1 MLSGLLLLITWL
13 VAASLLSQASTLP
26 KRIVPAIAFAGSQSF
41 LFLFY
46 LFLLPLGSANSAKLL
61 LAVYALTGI
70 AFFALRPLRLGN
82 AIQTIRHF
90 LQLQQSTSLSI
101 MGENAIIRRY
111 LLRTA
116 KARIVVTLSAI
127 CLVLLCSILIS
138 SPSSWDSYTYNL
150 ARIPHM
156 LIRRSPFIVNSP
168 NLPQAIFPLGHDLL
182 YYPDILLGN
191 LRGLGIVNTL
201 EFIVLI
207 GALINICDLISTQKN
222 QNVACMLATAKLI
235 TICLIISSDQQI
247 FQAISSKNDL
257 VITVYFAISC
267 LTALAF
273 LRDTGKFRL
282 SNLLCS
288 ALLITIYAAT
298 CKIFGL
304 ICMIPFAILGVIKLR
319 NFQTSRPLFHPAGV
333 PSGNLP
339 ISKRAARN
347 TTFVLYILSA
357 ALSIFSFAHYSF
369 SKTAYSNLPEY
380 QSSVGRLMNHYGNL
394 FSYAKAAVLNGLR
407 FLLSFA
413 AYPYSTWRKPY
424 ARTLEPH
431 AITLNDYWLDLS
443 SIVQLLTSNHFAIA
457 DGYSFTLSRFRC
469 EEFSLTSP
477 LVQLVAL
484 LAVMTLASCLFF
496 GKKGTHRKTKYVAL
510 LRSVLDLQGIS
521 LILISSVASS
531 MLFFSVLAYHN
542 WYVKY
547 MGFSYVCFIPILSWL
562 LVFNTAYLFSFF
574 AIPLDDVFNSPLLVI
589 FKSFLIV
596 LALTLLIESLSLSSK
611 FFSWSFVPETSSIN
625 TYRLYVERLNSTG
638 LITPAARK
646 NFFNQF
652 SGQNSER
659 INLCFDENTLSLA
672 PLLELAKRNPD
683 SKTIGLFPL
692 GPKGCSPRASE
703 KIVGKAIVL
712 P

>member
-150 ARIPHM
+150 ARIAHM
-156 LIRRSPFIVNSP
+156 LIRRSPFIAQSP
-168 NLPQAIFPLGHDLL
+168 SLPQAIFPLGHDLL

-207 GALINICDLISTQKN
+207 GALINLCDLVSSQRNDPQPK
-222 QNVACMLATAKLI
+222 VACMLETAKLI

-247 FQAISSKNDL
+247 FQAISTKNDL
-257 VITVYFAISC
+257 VITVYFAVSC

-273 LRDTGKFRL
+273 LRHTGKFRL
-282 SNLLCS
+282 SILLCS
-288 ALLITIYAAT
+288 ALLLTVYAAT
-298 CKIFGL
+298 CKSYGL
-304 ICMIPFAILGVIKLR
+304 ICMIPFAILGVFKLR
-319 NFQTSRPLFHPAGV
+319 NSQTSRPLHSSGGF
-333 PSGNLP
+333 PSANLP
-339 ISKRAARN
+339 ISMGAARN

-369 SKTAYSNLPEY
+369 SITAYSNLPEY
-380 QSSVGRLMNHYGNL
+380 QSSVGSLMNRYGNL

-413 AYPYSTWRKPY
+413 VYPYSTWLK
-424 ARTLEPH
+424 PH
-431 AITLNDYWLDLS
+431 ATAHDDYWLDLS
-443 SIVQLLTSNHFAIA
+443 PIVKLLTSNHFAIA
-457 DGYSFTLSRFRC
+457 DGYAFTLSRFRG

-477 LVQLVAL
+477 LVQLTAF
-484 LAVMTLASCLFF
+484 LAIMTLASCLLTQ
-496 GKKGTHRKTKYVAL
+496 KKDNHSKVSYYAS
-510 LRSVLDLQGIS
+510 LRSVLDLQGVG
-521 LILISSVASS
+521 LILFSSVTSS
-531 MLFFSVLAYHN
+531 LLFFSVLAYHN

-547 MGFSYVCFIPILSWL
+547 MGFSYVCLIPILSWL
-562 LVFNTAYLFSFF
+562 LVFNTAEMISHF
-574 AIPLDDVFNSPLLVI
+574 AIPLGNVFNSPLLLI
-589 FKSFLIV
+589 FKTFLIV
-596 LALTLLIESLSLSSK
+596 LALTFLVGSLSLNSR
-611 FFSWSFVPETSSIN
+611 FFSWSFLREASANN
-625 TYRLYVERLNSTG
+625 TYQFYGEYLNSRG
-638 LITPAARK
+638 LRTPEERQK
-646 NFFNQF
+646 FLSQF
-652 SGQNSER
+652 SGQHTKR
-659 INLCFDENTLSLA
+659 INLCFGEETLSLA
-672 PLLELAKRNPD
+672 PLLELAKQNPD

>member
-13 VAASLLSQASTLP
+13 VAASLLAQASTLP
-26 KRIVPAIAFAGSQSF
+26 KRIVPVIAFAGSQSF

-46 LFLLPLGSANSAKLL
+46 LFLIPLGSANSAKLL

-70 AFFALRPLRLGN
+70 AFFALRPLRLRN
-82 AIQTIRHF
+82 AINTIGHY

-101 MGENAIIRRY
+101 TGESASLRRY
-111 LLRTA
+111 LLQTS

-127 CLVLLCSILIS
+127 FLVLLCSILIS

-150 ARIPHM
+150 ARIAHM

-168 NLPQAIFPLGHDLL
+168 SLPQAIFPLGHDLL

-191 LRGLGIVNTL
+191 LRGLGIVNTMEL
-201 EFIVLI
+201 IVLI
-207 GALINICDLISTQKN
+207 GALINICDLVSTQRN
-222 QNVACMLATAKLI
+222 QNVACMLETAKLI

-247 FQAISSKNDL
+247 FKAISSKNDL

-273 LRDTGKFRL
+273 LRHTGKFRL

-288 ALLITIYAAT
+288 ALLLTIYAAT
-298 CKIFGL
+298 CKSYGL
-304 ICMIPFAILGVIKLR
+304 ICMIPFAILGVFKLR
-319 NFQTSRPLFHPAGV
+319 NFHTSRPLLISPAGV

-339 ISKRAARN
+339 ISKRSAPN
-347 TTFVLYILSA
+347 STFVLYILSA

-369 SKTAYSNLPEY
+369 SITAYSNLPEY
-380 QSSVGRLMNHYGNL
+380 QSTVGSLMNRYGNL

-413 AYPYSTWRKPY
+413 VYPYSTWLK
-424 ARTLEPH
+424 PH
-431 AITLNDYWLDLS
+431 ATTHDDYWLSLS

-457 DGYSFTLSRFRC
+457 DGYAFTLSRFSG

-477 LVQLVAL
+477 LVQLAAL
-484 LAVMTLASCLFF
+484 LAVITLASCLFF
-496 GKKGTHRKTKYVAL
+496 EKKGIDSKKKYDAS
-510 LRSVLDLQGIS
+510 LRSVLDLQGIG
-521 LILISSVASS
+521 LILISSIASS
-531 MLFFSVLAYHN
+531 VLFFSVLAYHN

-562 LVFNTAYLFSFF
+562 LVFNTAFLFSSF
-574 AIPLDDVFNSPLLVI
+574 AIPLDDVLNSPLLKI

-596 LALTLLIESLSLSSK
+596 LALTLLVGSLSLNSK
-611 FFSWSFVPETSSIN
+611 FFSLSFFPETSAIN
-625 TYRLYVERLNSTG
+625 TYRLYGEYLNSTG
-638 LITPAARK
+638 LKTPEARRS
-646 NFFNQF
+646 FFSQF
-652 SGQNSER
+652 SGQRTER
-659 INLCFDENTLSLA
+659 INLCFGEETLSLA

-692 GPKGCSPRASE
+692 GPKGCSPRANG
-703 KIVGKAIVL
+703 KIVGQAIVL